1 MAVIDIA
8 SPCLLFEGESIL
20 NTLNIVER
28 HQRIRLLCHAIR
40 HLLDHCPEN
49 VSCGDVEA
57 IDILQSA
64 INPEDKGESGY
75 GVAGQLTQ
83 AAGALQEA
91 GPVEHEPLEYV
102 L

>member
-1 MAVIDIA
+1 M
-8 SPCLLFEGESIL
+8 
-20 NTLNIVER
+20 NTFDIVER

-49 VSCGDVEA
+49 VNSGDVEA

-64 INPEDKGESGY
+64 INPQEDSRGLSHQL
-75 GVAGQLTQ
+75 AGRFTQ
-83 AAGALQEA
+83 AENALPEA
-91 GPVEHEPLEYV
+91 AETAAHGELEYA